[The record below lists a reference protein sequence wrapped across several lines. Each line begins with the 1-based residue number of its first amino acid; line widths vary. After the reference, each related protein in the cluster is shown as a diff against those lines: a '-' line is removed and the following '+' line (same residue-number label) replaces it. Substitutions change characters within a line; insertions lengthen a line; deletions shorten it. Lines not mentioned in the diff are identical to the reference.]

1 MNRQCALLLPC
12 IVISAAAVARA
23 QDVDEIV
30 AKSAAAVQADWKL
43 APQFSFT
50 EHDNIVKGGMRTVKT
65 YRVVMIEG
73 SPYNKLVM
81 ENGRPLSPDQAAAE
95 ERKLQQQTE
104 ERRHESAAARQKR
117 IAQYKRERTQDQALL
132 MEMTRAFTYRLV
144 GHEVLNGRDCYR
156 VAAEPKPGYVPKSR
170 DTKVLTGMRGT
181 LWIDTKTYQW
191 VKVTASVFR
200 PVSFGLFIARVGPGT
215 EFTLEQA
222 PVTGSIWLP
231 THFVTKVNA
240 RVLVWSKRSSDDET
254 YSEYSRGATTAM
266 R

>member
-1 MNRQCALLLPC
+1 MNRQCALLLAC

-50 EHDNIVKGGMRTVKT
+50 ERDNIVKGGMRTVKT

-73 SPYNKLVM
+73 SPYNELVT

-132 MEMTRAFTYRLV
+132 M
-144 GHEVLNGRDCYR
+144 
-156 VAAEPKPGYVPKSR
+156 
-170 DTKVLTGMRGT
+170 
-181 LWIDTKTYQW
+181 
-191 VKVTASVFR
+191 
-200 PVSFGLFIARVGPGT
+200 
-215 EFTLEQA
+215 
-222 PVTGSIWLP
+222 
-231 THFVTKVNA
+231 
-240 RVLVWSKRSSDDET
+240 
-254 YSEYSRGATTAM
+254 ATSAM